1 MKLTTRLWLLGALL
15 PTAVMLGALLLAG
28 QAFRA
33 ALESSLDRAL
43 LAQAAAE
50 PLSLFDRDEGPH
62 LHLARA
68 AVLESAEPFAAE
80 GELYDET
87 GALVAHFPERAPPC
101 DEKSPPLEGPPSEFF
116 TLPERRRALV
126 MRVPDQLGRRFV
138 LRLSTSL
145 AQVDESVRTF
155 HQVAVSFVLSAGL
168 VLLGLQRVLAARLA
182 RRLGALS
189 LHLEKVKRGA
199 LTEAPPPD
207 DGHDEIA
214 SLREVLAETTARLQQ
229 ARAAQDRLLANAAHE
244 LRTPLT
250 LMRTAL
256 DLALRRE
263 RSPEELREALSDARA
278 EVERLTRLATA
289 LLDMA
294 AAERGW
300 DRTPG
305 DLAALVDDAT
315 EAVRAAAEERGVWL
329 EVEVERPARAR
340 FHPMA
345 LRQAL
350 DNLLANAL
358 RFAPKGTAIT
368 VQLARRGACWR
379 LSVRD
384 RGPGISPEQREAI
397 FAPFHRLD
405 REGGAGLGLAIA
417 REVLRQ
423 HEGTATA
430 ESPDGPGA
438 LVVLE
443 LPASEAPPSRTG

>member
-15 PTAVMLGALLLAG
+15 PTAVMLVALLLAG

-50 PLSLFDRDEGPH
+50 SVSLFDRADGPH
-62 LHLARA
+62 LHMA
-68 AVLESAEPFAAE
+68 ESPLLDDVRPFAPT
-80 GELYDET
+80 GELFDEQGT
-87 GALVAHFPERAPPC
+87 LVAHFPPLPHPAGAP
-101 DEKSPPLEGPPSEFF
+101 SPALAGPPSEFF
-116 TLPERRRALV
+116 TSEDRHRELVVRVRAGAGK
-126 MRVPDQLGRRFV
+126 PFV
-138 LRLSTSL
+138 LRLSASL
-145 AQVDESVRTF
+145 QQVDESVRTF
-155 HQVAVSFVLSAGL
+155 HQVAITVVLLAGL
-168 VLLGLQRVLAARLA
+168 VLLAVQRLLALRLSK
-182 RRLGALS
+182 RLSALS
-189 LHLEKVKRGA
+189 LHLEKVKRGE
-199 LTEAPPPD
+199 LDSAPPPD
-207 DGHDEIA
+207 DGRDELA
-214 SLREVLAETTARLQQ
+214 SLREVLAETTSRLLHART
-229 ARAAQDRLLANAAHE
+229 AQDRLLANAAHE

-250 LMRTAL
+250 LMRTSL

-263 RSPEELREALSDARA
+263 RPAEELREALTDTRA
-278 EVERLTRLATA
+278 EVERLTGLATA

-300 DRTPG
+300 DRTHG

-315 EAVRAAAEERGVWL
+315 EATRAAAEEHGVWL
-329 EVEVERPARAR
+329 EVEVERPAHAR

-358 RFAPKGTAIT
+358 RFAPRGTAVT
-368 VQLARRGACWR
+368 VQLARRGERWR

-384 RGPGISPEQREAI
+384 RGPGIPAEQLEAV

-405 REGGAGLGLAIA
+405 RRGGAGLGLSIA

-430 ESPDGPGA
+430 ETPDGPGA

-443 LPASEAPPSRTG
+443 LPVTPSSS